1 MVKTLS
7 SPAGRPRGEHVENGP
22 RIAIFGAG
30 AIGCY
35 VGGRLAAGGAKVT
48 LIGRARVLDEL
59 SSGLT
64 VSDLDGDRYTVK
76 VPTTSDHAA
85 ARDAE
90 IVLVTVKSA
99 QSAGAGS
106 ALARVGLPSSA
117 HVVSLQNGVRNAEAI
132 EKAINSKPRPATRSD
147 ESGLHSLKTPDGSRA
162 PNNGVPKLESGPQRA
177 PETGPVMAPKH
188 VAMGMVPW
196 NVVRRGPGAYHR
208 GSSGVLM
215 VEHDDELEPLYRALT
230 QAGLAFETRHD
241 MAAVQWAKL
250 LMNLNN
256 AVNALSGLP
265 LKDELSQRAYRQVL
279 AAAQREAVELLEKKG
294 QAIARLTPVPPSWIP
309 RVLDTPNIVFSVA
322 ARPMIAIDPHARS
335 SMWDD
340 LEARRATEIEY
351 LQGEIVTLAEALGGD
366 APVNRALAK
375 LVRTAESGGRRTY
388 PGDELKKAVGLAP

>member
-7 SPAGRPRGEHVENGP
+7 SPAGRPRGEHVEDGP

-48 LIGRARVLDEL
+48 LIGRPRVLDEL

-99 QSAGAGS
+99 QSAGAGQ
-106 ALARVGLPSSA
+106 ALARVGLSSTTK
-117 HVVSLQNGVRNAEAI
+117 VVSLQNGVRNAEAI
-132 EKAINSKPRPATRSD
+132 EKSLNTKPRPATRSD
-147 ESGLHSLKTPDGSRA
+147 ESGLHSLKTSSGA
-162 PNNGVPKLESGPQRA
+162 PTNGVPKVDSGPVKI
-177 PETGPVMAPKH
+177 ETGPVPVPKH

-215 VEHDDELEPLYRALT
+215 VEHDDGLEPLYRALT
-230 QAGLAFETRHD
+230 HAGIAFETRHD

-265 LKDELSQRAYRQVL
+265 LKDELGQRAYRQVL

-309 RVLDTPNIVFSVA
+309 RVLDTPNLVFSIA

-375 LVRTAESGGRRTY
+375 LVRTAESGGRRMY
-388 PGDELKKAVGLAP
+388 PADELKKAVGLA